1 MSLGARMA
9 ARRQREA
16 NAEKREAEEEVID
29 TDHPISSGLPAG
41 LHNVLNEI
49 SKAFAQNSTIALPT
63 SPSPQ
68 PSNSSATPR
77 PGCRLSQSQRYS
89 SELRRQSDAQFLLS
103 GTSDSFPERA
113 HKDMSNAHE
122 HYMLEEANGIEMQE
136 AGLDED
142 RVMHGNVAKRGGR
155 RDIQCE
161 DLGKGLKNVQVERIC
176 EQDRRDSREKLQE
189 ENAEIG
195 DEGKVVESRGGGGGE
210 CIGKGVGGFRQVLQ
224 TSSISVLKVRGVP
237 LLAFSFF
244 FNSTRLLVFSS
255 SLDSIFHFD
264 SHRTNVQHLQKVC
277 EKGRLLDER
286 DCVKALCLLS

>member
-1 MSLGARMA
+1 MA

-49 SKAFAQNSTIALPT
+49 SKAFAQNSIALPT
-63 SPSPQ
+63 LPSLQ
-68 PSNSSATPR
+68 PSNSNATPR
-77 PGCRLSQSQRYS
+77 PECMVSQSQHHS

-103 GTSDSFPERA
+103 STSDSFPERA
-113 HKDMSNAHE
+113 HKDVSNAHE
-122 HYMLEEANGIEMQE
+122 HYIMEEATKIEMQE
-136 AGLDED
+136 ASLDED
-142 RVMHGNVAKRGGR
+142 RLVHETVAKRGGR

-161 DLGKGLKNVQVERIC
+161 DLGKGLNHVQVERIR
-176 EQDRRDSREKLQE
+176 EQDRRDSREKLQQK
-189 ENAEIG
+189 NAEIG
-195 DEGKVVESRGGGGGE
+195 DERKVVESRGGGDGA
-210 CIGKGVGGFRQVLQ
+210 CLGKGVGGLRQVLQ
-224 TSSISVLKVRGVP
+224 TSSKSVLKVRGVP

-255 SLDSIFHFD
+255 SLDSFLHFD

-286 DCVKALCLLS
+286 DCVKAWCLLS